1 MALPTQ
7 KRTKSSK
14 RKRAFHHRLKATN
27 FSLCPKCKKPV
38 LPHHVCSFCGT
49 YAGREVIEI
58 KLKEKDKKKEE
69 KEKKK

>member
-14 RKRAFHHRLKATN
+14 KKRGLHLKLEKIN
-27 FSLCPKCKKPV
+27 YILCPKCGHPV

-49 YAGREVIEI
+49 YAGKEILEI
-58 KLKEKDKKKEE
+58 KFDKKIK
-69 KEKKK
+69 KEKK